1 MEKHFPVLRR
11 SSLPTPSP
19 AGLPICKNIWI
30 SLQSSWCRIIHGIS
44 LLCNISTLER
54 RVGRSKGSG
63 SNFSRNNPLFGFK
76 SSIDARS
83 PHQIKSSQNNGF
95 VGLWVYLTML
105 IARNR
110 FEWNQNASSY
120 KRSCEVMEP
129 FSWLISKM
137 SLVFQKGL
145 KPFYSFKKK
154 IN

>member
-1 MEKHFPVLRR
+1 MSRAWEKANNVLVSQITFFFFEVFFFSPSINRFLLSAFVFFKNFERPLNKLLRR

-19 AGLPICKNIWI
+19 AGLPICENIWT

-83 PHQIKSSQNNGF
+83 PHRIKSSQNNGF
-95 VGLWVYLTML
+95 VGLCVYLHNVDCT
-105 IARNR
+105 
-110 FEWNQNASSY
+110 
-120 KRSCEVMEP
+120 K
-129 FSWLISKM
+129 
-137 SLVFQKGL
+137 
-145 KPFYSFKKK
+145 
-154 IN
+154 